1 MKFIFLILYIQLMSF
16 TPVFAA
22 KELGIH
28 LNKAD
33 RGGLE
38 KILKKKYFR
47 VLTTR
52 NPYDYYIYQGNAKGI
67 QYEMIKEF
75 TKYLNKKYVKK
86 GELRIVF
93 EMIPVDFDQLIP
105 MLNEGKGDIIAVGLT
120 KTPER
125 KKLVDF
131 TIPYRKVDDV
141 IITRK
146 ELARKSWKGKTFH
159 VQENSSYKNTLIK
172 SGGLVDVKEVDANF
186 NAADL
191 MEFVSLKKYDY
202 ALVNSFWAETI
213 SKRFDNLVVLKDRPF
228 RKKVEISWAVR
239 KNNNKLRKEL
249 NSFLPKVKKGSYLGN
264 LLGYKYFYDVG
275 KIHSDDFDIESST
288 ISKYD
293 ETLKKYAQRFGFD
306 WRLLAGICYQESRF
320 KQDIKNKWGAIGLFQ
335 VKQITANEPY
345 VGISAISGEENFD
358 NNIHAGAKYLAWIKK
373 RYFDPKKEMTEEA
386 RLRMM
391 MAAYN
396 AGPRRV
402 LQAINKTK
410 KMGLDAN
417 KWFRNVELAMLK
429 LGYPEP
435 VIYVSEINKHYIS
448 YVLLGI
454 K

>member
-1 MKFIFLILYIQLMSF
+1 MRFISLILCVQLMSF
-16 TPVFAA
+16 TSVFAA
-22 KELGIH
+22 EDLGVH
-28 LNKAD
+28 LNEVD
-33 RGGLE
+33 HGGLE
-38 KILKKKYFR
+38 NILKKKYFR

-52 NPYDYYIYQGNAKGI
+52 NPYGYYMHQGKAKGI
-67 QYEMIKEF
+67 QYEMSKEF
-75 TKYLNKKYVKK
+75 TKHLNKKFVKN

-120 KTPER
+120 KTPAR

-131 TIPYRKVDDV
+131 TTPYQKVDDV
-141 IITRK
+141 IVTRK
-146 ELARKSWKGKTFH
+146 ELANNPWKEKTFH
-159 VQENSSYKNTLIK
+159 VQKNSSYKHELIK
-172 SGGLVDVKEVDANF
+172 IADLVNVEKVDANF

-202 ALVNSFWAETI
+202 TLVNSFWAKTV
-213 SKRFDNLVVLKDRPF
+213 SKRFDNLVILKDRPF

-239 KNNNKLRKEL
+239 KNNNRLRSEL

-264 LLGYKYFYDVG
+264 LLGYKYFYDAG
-275 KIHSDDFDIESST
+275 KIQSNDFDIETST

-293 ETLKKYAQRFGFD
+293 ETLKKYAHKFGFD

-320 KQDIKNKWGAIGLFQ
+320 TQDIKNKWGAIGLFQ
-335 VKQITANEPY
+335 VKQMTANEPY
-345 VGISAISGEENFD
+345 VGISDISGEANFD

-402 LQAINKTK
+402 LQAINKSK
-410 KMGLDAN
+410 KMGLDPN

-435 VIYVSEINKHYIS
+435 VIYVSEINKHYVS
-448 YVLLGI
+448 YLLLGI

>member
-1 MKFIFLILYIQLMSF
+1 MKFIFLILCIQLISF
-16 TPVFAA
+16 TTVFAA
-22 KELGIH
+22 EILKTH
-28 LNKAD
+28 LDNVEH
-33 RGGLE
+33 GGLE
-38 KILKKKYFR
+38 NILKKKYFR

-52 NPYDYYIYQGNAKGI
+52 NPYDYHMSQGNAKGI
-67 QYEMIKEF
+67 QYEMIKKF
-75 TKYLNKKYVKK
+75 TKHLNKKFVKK

-120 KTPER
+120 KTPAR
-125 KKLVDF
+125 QKLVDF
-131 TIPYRKVDDV
+131 TTPYRKVDDV

-146 ELARKSWKGKTFH
+146 ELAKKSWQGKTFH
-159 VQENSSYKNTLIK
+159 IQENSSYKIELKKATD
-172 SGGLVDVKEVDANF
+172 LVDIKEVDANF

-202 ALVNSFWAETI
+202 TLVNSFWAKTI
-213 SKRFDNLVVLKDRPF
+213 GKRFDNLVILKDRPF
-228 RKKVEISWAVR
+228 RKKVEISWALR
-239 KNNNKLRKEL
+239 KNNHQLRKEL
-249 NSFLPKVKKGSYLGN
+249 NLFLPKVRKGSYLGN
-264 LLGYKYFYDVG
+264 LLGYKYFYGMG
-275 KIHSDDFDIESST
+275 KIQSVGFDIDTST

-293 ETLKKYAQRFGFD
+293 ATLKKYAQEFGFD
-306 WRLLAGICYQESRF
+306 WRLLAGLCYQESRF

-335 VKQITANEPY
+335 VKQKTANEPY
-345 VGISAISGEENFD
+345 VGIRNISGKKNFD
-358 NNIHAGAKYLAWIKK
+358 NNVHAGVKYLAWIKN
-373 RYFDPKKEMTEEA
+373 RYFDSNEEMSEEA

-410 KMGLDAN
+410 KMGLDPN

-429 LGYPEP
+429 MGYPEP
-435 VIYVSEINKHYIS
+435 VIYVSEINKHYVS
-448 YVLLGI
+448 YLLLGI